1 MRGIRC
7 LLAAVLA
14 AGIVTVVAA
23 QPGRQFGGGGFGGQ
37 DTVLLVLNN
46 KALQEEVK
54 VTDEQK
60 AKFKDI
66 SAKQMEMG
74 KKAMEGMK
82 DKFSEAKGDKDK
94 MKEVFEDMQKENSKN
109 TAEVKK
115 LLDAELT
122 GEQKKRLHQISIQ
135 VMGVDA
141 FADPDSKT
149 GGGGFGGGRGF
160 GGGFSEAQKA
170 IIKDVADT
178 LKLTDD
184 QKSKIKNA
192 LSEYTKDRD
201 AVRKD
206 IFGDGKVG
214 KGGFDQEKMKDFA
227 TKSGKLSSET
237 MDKINEVLD
246 DTQKT
251 AWKGL
256 VGAHFD
262 TTKLRPAP
270 MPKKD

>member
-1 MRGIRC
+1 V
-7 LLAAVLA
+7 LAAVLA

-23 QPGRQFGGGGFGGQ
+23 QPGRQMGGFGGQ
-37 DTVLLVLNN
+37 DTVMLVLTN

-60 AKFKDI
+60 DKFKDI
-66 SAKQMEMG
+66 AAKQAEMG

-82 DKFSEAKGDKDK
+82 EKFTEAKGDKDK
-94 MKEVFEDMQKENSKN
+94 FKEVMEEMQKETAKNS
-109 TAEVKK
+109 AEVKK

-122 GEQKKRLHQISIQ
+122 SEQKTRLHQIAIQ

-149 GGGGFGGGRGF
+149 GGGFGGGRGF
-160 GGGFSEAQKA
+160 GGGFSETQKG
-170 IIKDVADT
+170 IIKDVASA

-184 QKSKIKNA
+184 QKGKIKSA
-192 LSEYTKDRD
+192 LGEYTKDRD
-201 AVRKD
+201 AIRKD

-237 MDKINEVLD
+237 MDKIAEVLD

-256 VGAHFD
+256 VGAPFD
-262 TTKLRPAP
+262 TSKLRPAP